1 VNGIRKIPT
10 VIDQPPRPLQKDLR
24 TILGVAADPP
34 QLRRVSHRA
43 NNIAEVAFL
52 PPDRGDFKLVSHRLT
67 TTLIV

>member
-1 VNGIRKIPT
+1 MRSGPSLNRQPHFSNDIRC
-10 VIDQPPRPLQKDLR
+10 PRRSASPFYGQ
-24 TILGVAADPP
+24 P

-52 PPDRGDFKLVSHRLT
+52 PPDRGGFKLVSHRLT